1 MSPNAGYP
9 DTKTLVVKIG
19 TALLSDGIHGFQG
32 LLLEEIVKD
41 LARVKHARGL
51 NLLVVSSG
59 AMGCGMERLGMS
71 ERPALLP
78 VKQATAAVGQAR
90 LMHYYEA
97 LFQTY
102 GDGLRTAQVLLSAA
116 DLDDRASYLNV
127 RNTVRALLDFENVVP
142 IVNEND
148 SIATQELKFGDNDT
162 LAAKMAA
169 KIDADLLIILSN
181 VDGLYDSDPGANA
194 DAALL
199 KHVDAVT
206 PEIEAMADGPHASHS
221 IGGMRT
227 KLDAARIACSSGL
240 PMAIASGL
248 RPGAVSDVL
257 DGKGPMTTFGSAEN
271 GLTQRKRWI
280 AFGRSPRGALRID
293 RGARDALVDCGKS
306 LLPAGIVSV
315 EGAFGMGEA
324 VTVKDPGGLDV
335 ARGLTNYTSEE
346 IDRIK
351 GCQSGD
357 IEGILGYKDY
367 DVVIQRDN
375 LVLL

>member
-1 MSPNAGYP
+1 VHTGYSNI
-9 DTKTLVVKIG
+9 KTLVVKIG
-19 TALLSDGIHGFQG
+19 TALLSDGIHGFKGQV
-32 LLLEEIVKD
+32 LEEIVKD

-51 NLLVVSSG
+51 NLMVVTSG
-59 AMGCGMERLGMS
+59 AMGCGMERLGME
-71 ERPALLP
+71 ERPTLLP

-102 GDGLRTAQVLLSAA
+102 GDGLRTAQILLSAT
-116 DLDDRASYLNV
+116 DLDERASYLNV
-127 RNTVRALLDFENVVP
+127 RNTVRALLDFKNVVP

-162 LAAKMAA
+162 LAAKVAA
-169 KIDADLLIILSN
+169 KVDADLLIVLSN
-181 VDGLYDSDPGANA
+181 VDGLYDSDPGTNK
-194 DAALL
+194 DATLIE
-199 KHVDAVT
+199 HVDALT
-206 PEIEAMADGPHASHS
+206 PEIEAMAGGAHASHS
-221 IGGMRT
+221 IGGMKT

-240 PMAIASGL
+240 PMVIASGL
-248 RPGAVSDVL
+248 RLGAVSDVL
-257 DGKGPMTTFGSAEN
+257 DGKGPMTTFGSSEN

-280 AFGRSPRGALRID
+280 AFGRSSRGALRID
-293 RGARDALVDCGKS
+293 RGARDALIDRGKS

-315 EGAFGMGEA
+315 EGAFGLGEA
-324 VTVKDPGGLDV
+324 VTIKDPAGRDV

-346 IDRIK
+346 IERIK

>member
-1 MSPNAGYP
+1 M
-9 DTKTLVVKIG
+9 VV
-19 TALLSDGIHGFQG
+19 T
-32 LLLEEIVKD
+32 
-41 LARVKHARGL
+41 
-51 NLLVVSSG
+51 SG
-59 AMGCGMERLGMS
+59 AMGCGMERLGME
-71 ERPALLP
+71 ERPTLLP

-102 GDGLRTAQVLLSAA
+102 GDGLRTAQILLSAT
-116 DLDDRASYLNV
+116 DLDERASYLNV
-127 RNTVRALLDFENVVP
+127 RNTVRALLDFKNVVP

-162 LAAKMAA
+162 LAAKVAA
-169 KIDADLLIILSN
+169 KVDADLLIVLSN
-181 VDGLYDSDPGANA
+181 VDGLYDSDPGANK
-194 DAALL
+194 DAALI
-199 KHVDAVT
+199 KHVDALT
-206 PEIEAMADGPHASHS
+206 PEIEAMAGGAHASHS
-221 IGGMRT
+221 IGGMKT

-240 PMAIASGL
+240 PMVIASGL
-248 RPGAVSDVL
+248 RLGAVSDVL
-257 DGKGPMTTFGSAEN
+257 DGKGPMTTFGSSEN

-280 AFGRSPRGALRID
+280 AFGRSSRGALRID
-293 RGARDALVDCGKS
+293 RGARDALIDRGKS

-315 EGAFGMGEA
+315 EGAFGLGEA
-324 VTVKDPGGLDV
+324 VTIKDPAGRDV

-346 IDRIK
+346 IERIK

>member
-1 MSPNAGYP
+1 MHTGYP
-9 DTKTLVVKIG
+9 NIKTLVVKIG
-19 TALLSDGIHGFQG
+19 TALLSDGIHGFKGQV
-32 LLLEEIVKD
+32 LEEIVKD

-51 NLLVVSSG
+51 NLMVVTSG
-59 AMGCGMERLGMS
+59 AMGCGMERLGME
-71 ERPALLP
+71 ERPVLLP

-102 GDGLRTAQVLLSAA
+102 GDGLRTAQILLSAT
-116 DLDDRASYLNV
+116 DLDERASYLNV
-127 RNTVRALLDFENVVP
+127 RNTVRALLDFKNVVP

-162 LAAKMAA
+162 LAAKVAA
-169 KIDADLLIILSN
+169 KVDADLLVVLSN
-181 VDGLYDSDPGANA
+181 VDGLYDSDPGANK
-194 DAALL
+194 DATLIE
-199 KHVDAVT
+199 HVDALT
-206 PEIEAMADGPHASHS
+206 PEIEAMAGGAHASHS
-221 IGGMRT
+221 IGGMKT

-240 PMAIASGL
+240 PMVIASGL

-257 DGKGPMTTFGSAEN
+257 DGKGPMTTFGSSEN

-280 AFGRSPRGALRID
+280 AFGRSSRGALRID
-293 RGARDALVDCGKS
+293 RGARDALIDRGKS

-315 EGAFGMGEA
+315 EGAFGLGEA
-324 VTVKDPGGLDV
+324 VTIKDPGGHDV

-346 IDRIK
+346 IERIK